1 MKVRERLCNPLGS
14 MLLVAALVYWLGAC
28 ATIPLG
34 PTTGVLPSG
43 TQAVE
48 RLEARRRAVHS
59 FVLQGEIHLKGP
71 GGELYGDQLI
81 QGAYP
86 DRLRAQVLGPFG
98 KPLLSMT
105 CDGRRLTVLDY
116 RGNRAFRGPA
126 SRRNL
131 GRFLGLELSP
141 AEVYALL
148 TGSIPLVGATRPRV
162 SPHAA
167 PGRALLNLLE
177 FGGSLEISLVF
188 SLEDYRVEE
197 AVLRQW
203 PGRRELN
210 ARFSSFTRAGPGV
223 YPGRLTL
230 WDQDDRLVE
239 ITSDRLILNQP
250 LDPDVFRLDLPP
262 GIKLEPLP

>member
-1 MKVRERLCNPLGS
+1 
-14 MLLVAALVYWLGAC
+14 MLLVAVLVYWLGAC
-28 ATIPLG
+28 ATIPAG
-34 PTTGVLPSG
+34 PGNGVLPSG
-43 TQAVE
+43 SQVLE
-48 RLEARRRAVHS
+48 RLETRRRAVRS

-71 GGELYGDQLI
+71 GGELFGDHLI

-86 DRLRAQVLGPFG
+86 DRIRAQVLGPFG
-98 KPLLSMT
+98 KPLITLA

-131 GRFLGLELSP
+131 ARFLGLELSP

-148 TGSIPLVGATRPRV
+148 TGSIPLAGATRPRV
-162 SPHAA
+162 SAHAA
-167 PGRALLNLLE
+167 PGRALLDLLE
-177 FGGSLEISLVF
+177 LGGSLEISLVF

-197 AVLRQW
+197 AVLKQW

-210 ARFSSFTRAGPGV
+210 ARFSSFTKAGPGF
-223 YPGRLTL
+223 YPRRLTL

-239 ITSDRLILNQP
+239 ITSDRLVLNRP
-250 LDPDVFRLDLPP
+250 PDRDAFHLRLPP
-262 GIKLEPLP
+262 GIEPEPLP